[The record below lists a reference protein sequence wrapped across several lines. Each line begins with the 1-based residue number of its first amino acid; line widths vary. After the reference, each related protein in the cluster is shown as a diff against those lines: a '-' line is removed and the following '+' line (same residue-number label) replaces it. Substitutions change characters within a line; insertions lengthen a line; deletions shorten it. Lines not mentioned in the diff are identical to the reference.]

1 MCLLL
6 KVLKDKFVKEDDRVA
21 LSKAEEKFES
31 GIWMWLSRQFV
42 VYYESM

>member
-21 LSKAEEKFES
+21 LSKEQKRNLKVGF
-31 GIWMWLSRQFV
+31 GCGYQGNL
-42 VYYESM
+42 